1 MVAKYPSVPAPTVD
15 IASLRESCAA
25 LKEVV
30 EILTQQRGSTLNS
43 AVTWQDLVNLGL
55 ITPAQVPTRLTS
67 G

>member
-1 MVAKYPSVPAPTVD
+1 MTIKYPAIPYPVED
-15 IASLRESCAA
+15 LASLRSATAA

-30 EILTQQRGSTLNS
+30 EIITQQRGSVANS

-55 ITPAQVPTRLTS
+55 ITTAQVPVRLTS